1 MEFLKGSVLEFFLN
15 LNPENGRK
23 MPAMGECAD
32 RQKHFYEVHMSMNTS
47 QPFFPKVSDIA
58 HMGVIAASG
67 EITIAEAVDLM
78 ERNQLSNIIYENAQG
93 HGLFTVEDLLQFR
106 RSNGDFSARLNQIAF
121 QQLRY
126 IRAEDDVLGVL
137 SILDEIKSRYL
148 GVQDSTG
155 KLCGIV
161 SYADVLISVDPSFVI
176 DRRTI
181 GEFIHLGQVAIVSP
195 DTRTEDALL
204 QFVHAEDALLIGDKE
219 GLTGILTAKDA
230 IRIIRDKSDTSAPVS
245 RYMTTPLSTMEHNAT
260 LREALEYL
268 QQKKFK
274 RAIVVDKN
282 NHLVGV
288 VTQKDLIG
296 FAYGRWSELLKLHA
310 SQLSDLVEKLE
321 ERNARLE
328 RDSLTDT
335 LTGIGNRRKINK
347 AIEAEIGRYY
357 RHKSSPF
364 SVMFLDID
372 FFKKINDVHGHMV
385 GDEILKFLCAAVDG
399 ELRVTDVL
407 ARWGGEEF
415 MVLLPATGINA
426 AQGLAERIRKKVAD
440 TACAGVQFTISIGVA
455 EYSSNESIDDFIQRV
470 DAALYAAKDAG
481 RNCVKLAL

>member
-1 MEFLKGSVLEFFLN
+1 
-15 LNPENGRK
+15 
-23 MPAMGECAD
+23 
-32 RQKHFYEVHMSMNTS
+32 MNTI

-58 HMGVIAASG
+58 HMGVVVASG
-67 EITIAEAVDLM
+67 EITVVEAVNLM
-78 ERNQLSNIIYENAQG
+78 ERHQLSNIIFENAQG

-106 RSNGDFSARLNQIAF
+106 RNDGDFSARLNQQMF

-126 IRAEDDVLGVL
+126 IRADEDVVGVM
-137 SILDEIKSRYL
+137 SILDEIQSRYL
-148 GVQDSTG
+148 GVLDNNE

-161 SYADVLISVDPSFVI
+161 SYADVLLSVDPSFVI

-195 DTRTEDALL
+195 ATKTEDVLL
-204 QFVHAEDALLIGDKE
+204 QFVRAEDALLIGDKD
-219 GLTGILTAKDA
+219 GLIGILTAKDA

-245 RYMTTPLSTMEHNAT
+245 RYMTTPLSTMKHNAT

-268 QQKKFK
+268 QKKKFK
-274 RAIVVDKN
+274 RAIVVDKQ

-288 VTQKDLIG
+288 VTQKDLIS
-296 FAYGRWSELLKLHA
+296 FAYGRWTELLKLHA
-310 SQLSDLVEKLE
+310 SQMSELVGKLE
-321 ERNARLE
+321 EKNARLE

-364 SVMFLDID
+364 SIMFLDID
-372 FFKKINDVHGHMV
+372 FFKKINDGHGHMV
-385 GDEILKFLCAAVDG
+385 GDEILKCLCAAVDK
-399 ELRVTDVL
+399 ELRVTDVF

-415 MVLLPATGINA
+415 LILLPATGINA
-426 AQGLAERIRKKVAD
+426 AQGLAERIRKKIANTSCD
-440 TACAGVQFTISIGVA
+440 GIQFTVSIGVG
-455 EYSSNESIDDFIQRV
+455 EYSSNESIDDLIQRV
-470 DAALYAAKDAG
+470 DVALYAAKNSG
-481 RNCVKLAL
+481 RNCVQRA